1 MMGGMPPQYTYRA
14 EWDPEYGDYLARCLE
29 FPRDFAHAA
38 TAHEAVAALEKIIE
52 ATLAELA
59 EFELE
64 PPDSL
69 TDHRYSGK
77 FIIRTS
83 RALHARL
90 TIEAAEQNVSLNQWV
105 ACKLADR
112 LRPPGIED
120 LFE

>member
-14 EWDPEYGDYLARCLE
+14 EWDPGQGDYLARCLE

-38 TAHEAVAALEKIIE
+38 TAHEAIAALEKIIE
-52 ATLAELA
+52 AALAELA

-69 TDHRYSGK
+69 T
-77 FIIRTS
+77 
-83 RALHARL
+83 
-90 TIEAAEQNVSLNQWV
+90 IEAAEQNVSFNQWV